1 MNIISDAYHRV
12 MRLAQQTV
20 RRPWQVYEED
30 ERGEGMV
37 YFYRTREQARAHMQR
52 VRGNQFLKGWLVRG
66 RNIQT
71 DEVFS

>member
-1 MNIISDAYHRV
+1 
-12 MRLAQQTV
+12 
-20 RRPWQVYEED
+20 
-30 ERGEGMV
+30 V